1 MSKKGQMSLIIDKI
15 TSFEIALKTHHF
27 ICPHFSHPFL
37 AEMIFPHVIV
47 LLVKAMYQS
56 AVLGLELGQN
66 TVVVITIERYFKV
79 SRY

>member
-1 MSKKGQMSLIIDKI
+1 MKLLSKLTI
-15 TSFEIALKTHHF
+15 SFA
-27 ICPHFSHPFL
+27 PVFSHLFL

-66 TVVVITIERYFKV
+66 TVVAIGVILAGV
-79 SRY
+79 ND